1 MKMQTKSTEILLL
14 KIIEFKFAK
23 CNKIEV
29 LNTKQKTQNC
39 KNTKYYCAKYLCVA
53 VRGCVTNENAE
64 TTSRRESGCL
74 FTQRLPF
81 YSGGKEPSCF
91 FLKRWYYPLKGGG
104 QIQLYEF
111 GPWMGYSPNSCLPF
125 LPQNSTNKG
134 RGGGTILLIS
144 FDKDIRLVQNTIFS
158 PYWSI
163 LNFLYTSFQGHI
175 FLLFLED
182 KNLIYKWL
190 FITALVLC

>member
-1 MKMQTKSTEILLL
+1 MKMQTKSTRRNSTIAKLQKWKIEKIFLFCCQPFNNENADQKHRNIAT

-64 TTSRRESGCL
+64 TTNRRESGCL

-81 YSGGKEPSCF
+81 YSGGIEPGCF
-91 FLKRWYYPLKGGG
+91 FFI
-104 QIQLYEF
+104 QIL
-111 GPWMGYSPNSCLPF
+111 
-125 LPQNSTNKG
+125 
-134 RGGGTILLIS
+134 
-144 FDKDIRLVQNTIFS
+144 
-158 PYWSI
+158 
-163 LNFLYTSFQGHI
+163 
-175 FLLFLED
+175 
-182 KNLIYKWL
+182 
-190 FITALVLC
+190 